1 LVEAPDPSL
10 VEQLKLDA
18 SGLATFAR
26 RFGDLHDSVIRK
38 ITWELQL
45 PPVCPLGECMALLGG
60 AWTPN
65 VVWYLSGG
73 PRRFSELRSDI
84 PRISAKMLSARLRSL
99 EAKGVVNRT
108 VATTSPPSVEYEL
121 SSLGQELVPV
131 INAIVSVG
139 KRLKSRAR

>member
-1 LVEAPDPSL
+1 MVEAPDPSL